1 MSSSNSSSLS
11 CSDESLD
18 EFYRDM
24 LQVGEVLGYQ
34 FQPKRDS
41 VSDGSGS
48 SSEGDQNMS
57 TDEDQQAVQH
67 TKPYYPPH
75 FKL

>member
-18 EFYRDM
+18 EFHRDM

-41 VSDGSGS
+41 VSDESGS
-48 SSEGDQNMS
+48 SSEGDENMS
-57 TDEDQQAVQH
+57 TDEDQQAVR
-67 TKPYYPPH
+67 
-75 FKL
+75 LDNLDW